1 MNVPRTVFAALGFWL
16 CLAAVVLAFLWHI
29 SVGAKAIPLETVWQ
43 ALVAPLDGV
52 FDHVV
57 VRELRLPRAIF
68 ALSVGAALAV
78 AGALM
83 QGVTRNALAEPAI
96 LGLMAG
102 ATFAVVVGIGWF
114 QLAGTAYVPLFAA
127 IGALIGAGL
136 VWTIAGAAPGGATPL
151 TLILS
156 GAAVGGFLHAVESAL
171 ILLNEDTFRDFRIW
185 LSGSLAGRDM
195 ATYFWA
201 LPWFVVGLGAA
212 LVIARQIT
220 ALAMGEET
228 AAGLGINTVRI
239 KIGARAAVIALT
251 AAVIVL
257 LSGRRAAG
265 RIAHGVR
272 TFRVAAVLAVVVPL
286 VVTPLFRFVL
296 LVRLPNEGGI
306 VDLMGLIYF
315 RLR

>member
-1 MNVPRTVFAALGFWL
+1 MNATRTVFAALGFWL

-114 QLAGTAYVPLFAA
+114 QLA
-127 IGALIGAGL
+127 
-136 VWTIAGAAPGGATPL
+136 
-151 TLILS
+151 
-156 GAAVGGFLHAVESAL
+156 
-171 ILLNEDTFRDFRIW
+171 
-185 LSGSLAGRDM
+185 
-195 ATYFWA
+195 
-201 LPWFVVGLGAA
+201 
-212 LVIARQIT
+212 
-220 ALAMGEET
+220 
-228 AAGLGINTVRI
+228 
-239 KIGARAAVIALT
+239 
-251 AAVIVL
+251 
-257 LSGRRAAG
+257 
-265 RIAHGVR
+265 
-272 TFRVAAVLAVVVPL
+272 
-286 VVTPLFRFVL
+286 
-296 LVRLPNEGGI
+296 
-306 VDLMGLIYF
+306 
-315 RLR
+315 